1 MKTKCLFNIKI
12 TKYNLYKHITLLKPA
27 TKATE
32 KTLRPYLLLFWAW
45 KSKIFPSVSFPDE
58 FCDGYPHNVLPT
70 PGYWIECSRAI
81 SNQGSAWTN
90 DDRDLHE
97 IDEGI
102 TDSPD
107 GSLRDTSV
115 ITEFE
120 DKDPAMPK

>member
-1 MKTKCLFNIKI
+1 MTRSDKLKKSFKLRNLKDIALNTSILFFGFPNI
-12 TKYNLYKHITLLKPA
+12 
-27 TKATE
+27 
-32 KTLRPYLLLFWAW
+32 
-45 KSKIFPSVSFPDE
+45 DE

-70 PGYWIECSRAI
+70 PGYWVECSRAI

-90 DDRDLHE
+90 EDRDLHE

-107 GSLRDTSV
+107 GSLRDASV

-120 DKDPAMPK
+120 EKIGYKYI